1 MSGIR
6 VLVIEDDLEFAQQFC
21 RHISQHGGFAP
32 PDCAGS
38 IAEARQRLSC
48 SRYDILAIDL
58 ELPDGN
64 GLELVADAT
73 LQGKKIIVTVF
84 GDETSVV
91 DAIAAGANGFVL
103 KDAASLVDALL
114 DIHAGHAPLSAS
126 VAAHVL
132 HRFRDLAGTVPS
144 TSSSCSILSPR
155 ETETLQ
161 SLALG
166 HTYKETADKLGIS
179 HHTAADHIKNI
190 YRKLAVNSSAAA
202 VYAGISAG
210 LIAVPKQ
217 V

>member
-1 MSGIR
+1 VSGIR
-6 VLVIEDDLEFAQQFC
+6 VLVIEDDLEFAQQFS
-21 RHISQHGGFAP
+21 RHISQRSGFAQ

-38 IAEARQRLSC
+38 IAQARQLMSG

-64 GLELVADAT
+64 GLELVADTT
-73 LQGKKIIVTVF
+73 LTGKKIVVTVF

-91 DAIAAGANGFVL
+91 DAIAAGAHGFVL
-103 KDAASLVDALL
+103 KDAANLVDALL

-132 HRFRDLAGTVPS
+132 HRFRDLAAAVPATPS
-144 TSSSCSILSPR
+144 NARILSPR
-155 ETETLQ
+155 EIETLQ

-166 HTYKETADKLGIS
+166 HTYQETAEKMGIS

-217 V
+217 S